1 MKLSRYSDYALRLL
15 IQLASHGDRLIPIR
29 EIALTYDISQ
39 NHLMKIAQALGH
51 AGIIETVRGRNGG
64 LRLGRPA
71 DQISI
76 GSVVRLTETK
86 APVVDCSTCL
96 IASGCG
102 LPRMFR
108 EAQNAFL
115 SVLDRYSLA
124 DALGNPRDLRA
135 LFAQM
140 QDHG

>member
-1 MKLSRYSDYALRLL
+1 MKLSRYSDYALRVL
-15 IQLASHGDRLIPIR
+15 IQLASHHDRLVPIR
-29 EIALTYDISQ
+29 EIALSYDISQ

-51 AGIIETVRGRNGG
+51 AGIIDTVRGRHGG

-71 DQISI
+71 SQISI
-76 GSVVRLTETK
+76 GAVVRLTETQT
-86 APVVDCSTCL
+86 PIVDCSTCL

-102 LPRMFR
+102 LPRMFN

-124 DALGNPRDLRA
+124 DALGDPRA
-135 LFAQM
+135 LRGLFEQV
-140 QDHG
+140 QD